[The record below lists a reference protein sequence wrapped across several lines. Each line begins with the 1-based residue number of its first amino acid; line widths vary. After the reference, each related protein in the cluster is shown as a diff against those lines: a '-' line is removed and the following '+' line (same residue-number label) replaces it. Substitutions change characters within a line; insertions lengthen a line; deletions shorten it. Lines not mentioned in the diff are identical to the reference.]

1 VNAQRRTV
9 EVPPDAAGQ
18 RLDVWL
24 AGALGLSRA
33 KVKELLESGAVR
45 QGGRRIRKGDR
56 TVAGARLE
64 VELPSADLR
73 PVPEPDA
80 PLTVLHA
87 DALLVAVDK
96 PAGWPSHPL
105 LPDERGTVVN
115 ALVARYPELPDAS
128 EDPREGGLVHRL
140 DTETSG
146 VLLAARTRPAW
157 EAVRAAFDRRE
168 VDKRYLAA
176 VSGPIADA
184 GEIDLPLRHRADHVE
199 PAPAGGG
206 REASSR
212 FRVLSRK
219 GDLSLVEVRILTGV
233 LHQIRAHLAAI
244 GAPVLGDAL
253 YGGRPVPGLERF
265 FLHAASLGL
274 EHPGTGRPITFDA
287 PLPPELGA
295 ALGTL
300 GLSPPSPA

>member
-1 VNAQRRTV
+1 V

-56 TVAGARLE
+56 TVAGARLD

-176 VSGPIADA
+176 VSGPLADA

-219 GDLSLVEVRILTGV
+219 GELSLVEVRILTGV